1 MERTIVG
8 IDVGTT
14 KVCTLIAEVAEDD
27 SVRVVGVGTVP
38 ARGIRKGV
46 IVNVGEAAQAIRA
59 SVEKAERISGYD
71 IERAH
76 VSMAGS
82 HVTSL
87 NSRGVIA
94 VQRGERGITQDDVER
109 AMEAARAIAIPHDR
123 EVIHVIPRGY
133 TVDGQE
139 GIHDPVGMVGFR
151 LEVEAHIITGSI
163 SSIHNLIK
171 CVEQAGVIV
180 DELVLDPLAS
190 GEAVLSD
197 TERDMG
203 VVLVDIGGGTTD
215 IAVFI
220 EGSIWHTTILAVGG
234 QHLTND
240 VAVCLKMPTA
250 SAEEAK
256 IKYGHACPDTLDPA
270 ETIQVA
276 AFGENAPIKISRRE
290 LGQVLEAR
298 VEEIFSLVLQE
309 IKRSGYDGLLPA
321 GVVLCG
327 GTAQLQGIRELGRRV
342 LKLPV
347 RVGGPGDLQ
356 GLTDSIMSPAFATSV
371 GLLRWGQR
379 QDTVVARTA
388 RPGPNVGGRLFG
400 WLKAL
405 LPDRG

>member
-14 KVCTLIAEVAEDD
+14 KVCTLVGEVSEDE
-27 SVRVVGVGTVP
+27 SLRIVGVGTVP
-38 ARGIRKGV
+38 SRGIRKGV
-46 IVNVGEAAQAIRA
+46 IVNVAEATQAIRA
-59 SVEKAERISGYD
+59 SVEKAERVSGYE
-71 IERAH
+71 IQRAH
-76 VSMAGS
+76 VSLAGA
-82 HVTSL
+82 HVTSM

-94 VQRGERGITQDDVER
+94 VQHGERGISPEEVDR

-123 EVIHVIPRGY
+123 EVVHIIPRGY

-139 GIHDPVGMVGFR
+139 GIRDPVGMVGFR
-151 LEVEAHIITGSI
+151 LEVEAHIITGAV
-163 SSIHNLIK
+163 SSIHNLMR
-171 CVEQAGVIV
+171 CVEDAGVGV

-220 EGSIWHTTILAVGG
+220 EGSIWHTTVLAVGG

-240 VAVCLKMPTA
+240 IAVCIRMPTA
-250 SAEEAK
+250 AAEETK
-256 IKYGHACPDTLDPA
+256 IAYGHACPDTLDPT
-270 ETIQVA
+270 EMIQVN
-276 AFGENAPIKISRRE
+276 AFGDNIASKVSRRE
-290 LGQVLEAR
+290 MAQVIEAR
-298 VEEIFSLVLQE
+298 VEEILSLVMQE

-327 GTAQLQGIRELGRRV
+327 GTAQLRGIRELARQV

-347 RVGGPGDLQ
+347 RVGGPGELQ
-356 GLTDSIMSPAFATSV
+356 GLTDMIMSPAFATSV
-371 GLLRWGQR
+371 GLLRWGLR
-379 QDTVVARTA
+379 QGAVSLRAPR
-388 RPGPNVGGRLFG
+388 RGPNIGGRFAN
-400 WLKAL
+400 WFKAL